1 MSALVI
7 RNRLFSRRLP
17 RRVLVVNLALFAALV
32 LVLSSGL
39 FGGTYGIGFGDVV
52 ASLTGQADE
61 VTWMVVTQNR
71 LPRLLT
77 ALGVGIAFGL
87 AGEMVQTLLRNPLA
101 SPDVIGFSAGAG
113 LGAVITVA
121 ATGTTAFV
129 LSGALM
135 GGAVTALFLL
145 ALTWRRDLSPGML
158 VLMGIGLGVTL
169 GVVTDLLMTR
179 LDANNVGEL
188 VKWIVGSLSARSWS
202 DVGLIWVGLA
212 VIAPICVWH
221 QFALARVSLPDEVAR
236 GLGLGLLKAR
246 LVTLIL
252 AVVLVGLAVA
262 AAGPVDAKA
271 IRKPA
276 RRVETTCFMPFIW
289 CALVPLSRLCA
300 CGLIGLQHSCAHFYG
315 ADLLHSIAHDV
326 ACAQAIIE
334 HFGDGTLQAVGFL
347 DHLEGITQAH
357 RK

>member
-202 DVGLIWVGLA
+202 DVGLSWVGLA

-262 AAGPVDAKA
+262 AAGPLPFVAFVA
-271 IRKPA
+271 GPIAHGLSGVPRPTLFPA
-276 RRVETTCFMPFIW
+276 AMVGGLVTLLADRAAQ
-289 CALVPLSRLCA
+289 ALPGFLVLPA
-300 CGLIGLQHSCAHFYG
+300 GIFTALIGAPVLIWVLIH
-315 ADLLHSIAHDV
+315 
-326 ACAQAIIE
+326 QAKRRR
-334 HFGDGTLQAVGFL
+334 L
-347 DHLEGITQAH
+347 
-357 RK
+357 

>member
-262 AAGPVDAKA
+262 AAGPLPFVAFVA
-271 IRKPA
+271 GPIAHGLSGVPRPTLFPA
-276 RRVETTCFMPFIW
+276 AMVGGLVTLLADRAAQ
-289 CALVPLSRLCA
+289 ALPGFLVLPA
-300 CGLIGLQHSCAHFYG
+300 GIFTALIGAPVQIWVLIHQTKRRLQ
-315 ADLLHSIAHDV
+315 
-326 ACAQAIIE
+326 
-334 HFGDGTLQAVGFL
+334 
-347 DHLEGITQAH
+347 
-357 RK
+357 